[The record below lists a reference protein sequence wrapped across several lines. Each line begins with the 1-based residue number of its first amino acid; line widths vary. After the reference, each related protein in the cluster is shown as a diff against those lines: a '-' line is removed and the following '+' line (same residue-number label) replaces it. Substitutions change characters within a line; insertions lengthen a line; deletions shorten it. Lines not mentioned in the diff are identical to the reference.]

1 MRRPPTS
8 ALLAVLAVA
17 ALSPERAGAVDVG
30 REGAT
35 VFVTDPAGEPGGL
48 RVYRDAATP
57 DAVFFTSSSGSRVR
71 AVPGCVQ
78 FATRHVGVGP
88 DIVACSALGLLALR
102 LDLARGADSLY
113 AGTDLDGPVP
123 WQITATTG
131 PGNDHVEIQST
142 TAVAVDLGPGSDYLL
157 AGSLLGPVSALG
169 GTGADFLHTTGPAG
183 ATLDGQSG
191 RDLLTGSPAPDRLIG
206 GDGPDRFS
214 FFGRDPANLRTDI
227 LQCGRGDDTVD
238 TQPIPGADA
247 SCPAEIVLPRR
258 ARLTDTGISLR
269 VRVAELVKARFEID
283 ARSRSGRIDYT
294 RRGRRTLEAGA
305 RTIRLRLSERG
316 GRALAD
322 EDRRTANL
330 HVVLDDE
337 SGDTRDLLV
346 PVSLRRSG

>member
-8 ALLAVLAVA
+8 AVLAALVA
-17 ALSPERAGAVDVG
+17 AALWPARAGAVDVG

-57 DAVFFTSSSGSRVR
+57 DAVFFTSTSGSRVR
-71 AVPGCVQ
+71 AGLGCLQ

-88 DIVACSALGLLALR
+88 DIVACSAVGLLALR
-102 LDLARGADSLY
+102 LDLAGGADSLY

-157 AGSLLGPVSALG
+157 AGSQLGPVSRARRHRRRL
-169 GTGADFLHTTGPAG
+169 PAHDR
-183 ATLDGQSG
+183 ARRARRSTASPA
-191 RDLLTGSPAPDRLIG
+191 RDLLTGSLAPDRLIG
-206 GDGPDRFS
+206 GDGRDRFS

-227 LQCGRGDDTVD
+227 LQCGPGDDTVD

-247 SCPAEIVLPRR
+247 TCPAEIVLPRR
-258 ARLTDTGISLR
+258 ARLTATGISLR
-269 VRVAELVKARFEID
+269 VRVAELVKARFEIYARRAPAGSTTRAAAG
-283 ARSRSGRIDYT
+283 ARSRR
-294 RRGRRTLEAGA
+294 A
-305 RTIRLRLSERG
+305 R
-316 GRALAD
+316 A
-322 EDRRTANL
+322 
-330 HVVLDDE
+330 
-337 SGDTRDLLV
+337 
-346 PVSLRRSG
+346 RSGCA